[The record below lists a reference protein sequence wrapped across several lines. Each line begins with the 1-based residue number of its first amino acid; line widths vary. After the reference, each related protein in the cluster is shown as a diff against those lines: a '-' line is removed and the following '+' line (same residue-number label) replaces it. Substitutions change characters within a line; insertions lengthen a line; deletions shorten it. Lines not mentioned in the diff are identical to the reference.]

1 MTIVASG
8 YGLRENK
15 RQRFLILV
23 FLVPDDLKTREFQI
37 LIKMLSFSDF
47 FHLFDN
53 KIIMTNW
60 TLISVAVKVL
70 IYK

>member
-15 RQRFLILV
+15 RQKFLILV
-23 FLVPDDLKTREFQI
+23 FLVPDDLKTREFQFY
-37 LIKMLSFSDF
+37 LKRLTFQLFSPVRQQ
-47 FHLFDN
+47 DN
-53 KIIMTNW
+53 CDKLNNN
-60 TLISVAVKVL
+60 LCCGVF